1 MAYQA
6 TPAANGA
13 LFVPVILHSEDNRRT
28 WKGNALLDTGAQY
41 ALIHPSVVQHLG
53 LVSRGEAENN
63 TQWGVQKA
71 RLYIVRAAVEGLF
84 DDLLSAREFLGAEH
98 QFILGR
104 QFLSRMTLAV
114 NWPEATFKLESA
126 SRAK

>member
-6 TPAANGA
+6 TPALNGA
-13 LFVPVILHSEDNRRT
+13 LFVPVVLHSENNRRS
-28 WKGNALLDTGAQY
+28 WKGNALLDTGSQY
-41 ALIHPSVVQHLG
+41 ALINPSVVSQLG

-71 RLYIVRAAVEGLF
+71 RLYIVRTAVEGLF

-104 QFLSRMTLAV
+104 QFLSGMTLEV
-114 NWPEATFKLESA
+114 DWPEATFRLEKA
-126 SRAK
+126 TRAK